1 MSEAAFALWMM
12 GIGAMAMVVIGMW
25 LIYWVYKAKL
35 LEREERRL
43 MIERGITPPTPV
55 PMGWPGVKMREL
67 ELQAEE
73 RRLLIEKGL
82 DAGPS
87 SLTSD
92 FPNVL
97 AALLPK
103 REQPAPEHYLYRGLK
118 ALAFGLGLAA
128 AYVIFNRSGINV
140 SDEARNW
147 FLFFAVLSPFF
158 VFYGIGSLVYY
169 QVTKNKAQETSSVPG
184 PDR

>member
-1 MSEAAFALWMM
+1 MM
-12 GIGAMAMVVIGMW
+12 GIGAVAMVVIGMW

-43 MIERGITPPTPV
+43 MIERGMMPPAPA
-55 PMGWPGVKMREL
+55 PMGWPGVKVREL

-87 SLTSD
+87 NLTSD

-103 REQPAPEHYLYRGLK
+103 RNEPQPEHYLYRGLK

-128 AYVIFNRSGINV
+128 AYLIFNRSGIDA
-140 SDEARNW
+140 SDETRNW

-158 VFYGIGSLVYY
+158 VFFGIGSLVHY
-169 QVTKNKAQETSSVPG
+169 QLTKKKAQEAPSAPG
-184 PDR
+184 PGR